1 MQGVLLAAGTGRRF
15 QADTSSELDKL
26 LAHLPNDDKSILWRS
41 AKALITA
48 LPDSI
53 AVIQPQQIER
63 KTILQDLGFT
73 VIESVAAEQGMGYA
87 IADAVKASLGATGWL
102 IALADMPWI
111 TSDLISKVS
120 EKLSHKNDIVAPR
133 FNGRRGQP
141 VAFGAAWMDQ
151 LITLEGDVGAREL
164 LKVGNINWVDWHDDS
179 IHRDIDASIDLLKL
193 GNQFPLR

>member
-26 LAHLPNDDKSILWRS
+26 LVHLPNDDKSILWRS

-73 VIESVAAEQGMGYA
+73 VIESVSAKQGMGYA

-102 IALADMPWI
+102 IALADMPWV
-111 TSDLISKVS
+111 TSDLINTMIGRISKQ
-120 EKLSHKNDIVAPR
+120 HDIVAPR

-141 VAFGAAWMDQ
+141 VAFGAAWAEQ
-151 LITLEGDVGAREL
+151 LMALEGDIGAREL
-164 LKVGNINWVDWHDDS
+164 LKVAAIDWVDWHDDS
-179 IHRDIDASIDLLKL
+179 IHRDVDTHLDLLK
-193 GNQFPLR
+193 